1 MTITVDE
8 KLIEIARCLADS
20 AAQLEGT
27 DFRALGKAFAE
38 ASKTL
43 LDQAVKTSETIKF
56 VG

>member
-20 AAQLEGT
+20 ASQLDGSKFPCLAQ
-27 DFRALGKAFAE
+27 AFAE
-38 ASKTL
+38 ASMKL
-43 LDQAVKTSETIKF
+43 LAQAIQIHENVKF